1 LEELA
6 ESVATHVARAAEK
19 LRDQESVAGLVQ
31 VSIQTNRHQFNE
43 PQYAQGIAI
52 PLSQASDNTLTLTDA
67 AILGL
72 KRIYKKGYRYKKAGV
87 MLALISDQPT
97 QQPSLFED
105 LQTRGKSVNLMST
118 LDQINQR
125 FGMGTLRAATTGTQQ
140 RWRMRSENRSKKYTT
155 SWAEL
160 PIAS

>member
-1 LEELA
+1 M
-6 ESVATHVARAAEK
+6 
-19 LRDQESVAGLVQ
+19 
-31 VSIQTNRHQFNE
+31 N
-43 PQYAQGIAI
+43 
-52 PLSQASDNTLTLTDA
+52 
-67 AILGL
+67 L

-87 MLALISDQPT
+87 ILALISDQPT

-105 LQTRGKSVNLMST
+105 LQTRGKSSHLMSA
-118 LDQINQR
+118 LDHINQR
-125 FGMGTLRAATTGTQQ
+125 FGAGTLRAATTGTQQ